1 MAQKEYEQGQVRIS
15 TLDKILRKL
24 YEDRVMERISEER
37 YYKMLSDYEAEQRS
51 LVERT
56 TALKQ
61 TLDAA
66 KEQNL
71 NIDRFLKIVRKY
83 TEITELSA
91 EIIRDFIERIIVF
104 QAEKVDG
111 VRTQRI
117 QIIYNCIGAVDFQK
131 MDEKTA

>member
-1 MAQKEYEQGQVRIS
+1 
-15 TLDKILRKL
+15 
-24 YEDRVMERISEER
+24 MEKISEDWF
-37 YYKMLSDYEAEQRS
+37 YKMSSDYETEQKS
-51 LVERT
+51 LMERA

-83 TEITELSA
+83 TEFSDLSG
-91 EIIRDFIERIIVF
+91 EIIRDFIEKIIVYK
-104 QAEKVDG
+104 AEKVDG

-117 QIIYNCIGAVDFQK
+117 RIIYNCIGAIDFPK